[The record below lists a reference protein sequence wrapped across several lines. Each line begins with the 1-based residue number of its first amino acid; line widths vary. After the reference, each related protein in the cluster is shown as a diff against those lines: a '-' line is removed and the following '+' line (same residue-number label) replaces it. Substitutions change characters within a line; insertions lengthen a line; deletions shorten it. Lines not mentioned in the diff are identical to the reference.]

1 MNKKIIFLLIL
12 VFLFTG
18 CANNEIKYISK
29 RLNINL
35 DSCKIIESEDSHG
48 GFHGDGQYFAKI
60 SCTEIDI
67 NDWKELPLSEELQK
81 TVGMHWCD
89 DNGCNDIYE
98 KYNIPKIKNGYY
110 YFYDRHSESTNPKDD
125 TDLNNRNSYN
135 FTEAIYD
142 SDNKI
147 IYFYEADT

>member
-1 MNKKIIFLLIL
+1 MNKKIIILLIL
-12 VFLFTG
+12 VFLFSG
-18 CANNEIKYISK
+18 CANNEIKYISG

-48 GFHGDGQYFAKI
+48 GFLGDGQYFAKI
-60 SCTEIDI
+60 SCTKIDI
-67 NDWKELPLSEELQK
+67 NDWKELPLSTELQK

-89 DNGCNDIYE
+89 GNGCNDIYE

-135 FTEAIYD
+135 FTVAIYD

>member
-1 MNKKIIFLLIL
+1 MNKKIIVLIL
-12 VFLFTG
+12 IFLFSG
-18 CANNEIKYISK
+18 CISTEIKYISK

-48 GFHGDGQYFAKI
+48 GFLGDGQYFAKV
-60 SCTEIDI
+60 SCTNVDI
-67 NDWKELPLSEELQK
+67 NNWKKLPLSEELQK
-81 TVGMHWCD
+81 AVDMKWCD

-110 YFYDRHSESTNPKDD
+110 YFYDRNSKSINPKDD
-125 TDLNNRNSYN
+125 TDLNNRTSYN
-135 FTEAIYD
+135 FTVAIYD

-147 IYFYEADT
+147 IYFYEVDT